1 MGLSLGIGVAISA
14 KKKKKNF
21 NVYVILGDGECN
33 EGSVWEGAMAA
44 PNLKLDNLFV
54 IIDKNNFQ
62 QTGLNKDNPRWEERD
77 RFILSKGHA
86 CLAYYAALCEV
97 GYISKEELKTFEKND
112 TNLLGHPVINRNI
125 GIDFSNGSLGMGLS
139 LGIGVAISSKK
150 KKKNFDVYV
159 IVGDGECNEGSVWE
173 SAMAAPNFKLDNL
186 YAVIDKNN
194 FQQTGSNED
203 IMNVANLKDKW
214 SSFGWYTVEL
224 DGHNIEELYNFFNK
238 GKKINKPKAIIA
250 NTIKGKGFSFSEN
263 NNDWHHS
270 ILSKSFYEK
279 AINELKKK

>member
-1 MGLSLGIGVAISA
+1 MNIGMSKQIDNIKNFTVAVRKNILEMAVSAGASSAHFGGALSITEIVSTLFAHQMKID
-14 KKKKKNF
+14 KKN
-21 NVYVILGDGECN
+21 
-33 EGSVWEGAMAA
+33 
-44 PNLKLDNLFV
+44 PK
-54 IIDKNNFQ
+54 
-62 QTGLNKDNPRWEERD
+62 WEERD

-86 CLAYYAALCEV
+86 CLAYYAALCEI

-112 TNLLGHPVINRNI
+112 TNLLGHPVANRNL

-139 LGIGVAISSKK
+139 LGIGVAIASKK

-186 YAVIDKNN
+186 YVVIDKNN
-194 FQQTGSNED
+194 FQQTGSNEE

-238 GKKINKPKAIIA
+238 GKTINKPKAIIA
-250 NTIKGKGFSFSEN
+250 NTVKGKGFSFSEN

-270 ILSKSFYEK
+270 ILSKSLYEK
-279 AINELKKK
+279 AMNELKKK

>member
-1 MGLSLGIGVAISA
+1 MTINVADQIKNIKNFAFQVRKNILEMAVAAGAGSAHFGGALSITEIVSTLFAYQMKID
-14 KKKKKNF
+14 KKN
-21 NVYVILGDGECN
+21 
-33 EGSVWEGAMAA
+33 
-44 PNLKLDNLFV
+44 PK
-54 IIDKNNFQ
+54 
-62 QTGLNKDNPRWEERD
+62 WEERD

-97 GYISKEELKTFEKND
+97 GYISNNELKTFEQND
-112 TNLLGHPVINRNI
+112 TNLLGHPVINRNL

-150 KKKNFDVYV
+150 KKKNFNVYV
-159 IVGDGECNEGSVWE
+159 IVGDGECNEGSIWE
-173 SAMAAPNFKLDNL
+173 GAMAAPNFKLDNL
-186 YAVIDKNN
+186 YVIIDKNN
-194 FQQTGSNED
+194 FQQTGSNKE
-203 IMNVANLKDKW
+203 IMNVGNLKDKW

-224 DGHNIEELYNFFNK
+224 DGHNIHELYNFFK
-238 GKKINKPKAIIA
+238 KSKKIDKPKAIIA

-279 AINELKKK
+279 AIKELKKE

>member
-1 MGLSLGIGVAISA
+1 MNIGKSKQIDNIKNFTVAVRKNILEMAVSAGASSAHFGGALSITEIVSTLFAHQMKID
-14 KKKKKNF
+14 KKNPK
-21 NVYVILGDGECN
+21 
-33 EGSVWEGAMAA
+33 WEG
-44 PNLKLDNLFV
+44 
-54 IIDKNNFQ
+54 
-62 QTGLNKDNPRWEERD
+62 RD

-86 CLAYYAALCEV
+86 CLAYYAALCEI

-112 TNLLGHPVINRNI
+112 TNLLGHPVANRNL

-139 LGIGVAISSKK
+139 LGIGVAIASKK

-186 YAVIDKNN
+186 YVVIDKNN
-194 FQQTGSNED
+194 FQQTGSNEE

-214 SSFGWYTVEL
+214 ASFGWHTVEL

-238 GKKINKPKAIIA
+238 GKTINKPKAIIA
-250 NTIKGKGFSFSEN
+250 NTVKGKGFSFSEN

-279 AINELKKK
+279 AMNELKKK